1 MVNVLKATERASERR
16 SQLRELREQG
26 GIPAVVYGY
35 RIENTPITINMG
47 DFMKTMREVGRNGVI
62 GLDLGGKKLNVI
74 LHEYQEDP
82 IKKEVIHADFLAVDM
97 SQEIEAS
104 VRVELSE
111 DAEGVRD
118 GGVLQQIMHE
128 MAVTAKPDE
137 IPEAIQV
144 DISHLGIGET
154 ISVGE
159 IRGNYS
165 ITINH
170 EDDEPIATI
179 LTPRTEDE
187 NTEEAG
193 DAAEAPATEEANAA
207 ESEE

>member
-1 MVNVLKATERASERR
+1 MVNVLKAKERTSERR
-16 SQLRELREQG
+16 SQVRELREQG

-35 RIENTPITINMG
+35 RIENTPIAINMG

-62 GLDLGGKKLNVI
+62 DLDLEGKKLNVI

-82 IKKEVIHADFLAVDM
+82 IRKEVIHADFLSVDM

-111 DAEGVRD
+111 DAEGIKD

-128 MAVTAKPDE
+128 INVTAKPDE
-137 IPEAIQV
+137 IPEAIKV

-154 ISVGE
+154 ISIGE
-159 IRGNYS
+159 IRGKYS

-170 EDDEPIATI
+170 EDDEAIATI
-179 LTPRTEDE
+179 LTPRTEE
-187 NTEEAG
+187 EAEEAG
-193 DAAEAPATEEANAA
+193 EAAEASGTDEGNATT

>member
-1 MVNVLKATERASERR
+1 MVNVLKAKERSSKRR
-16 SQLRELREQG
+16 SRLRELREQG

-35 RIENTPITINMG
+35 RIENTPIVIDMG
-47 DFMKTMREVGRNGVI
+47 DFMRTMREVGRNGVI
-62 GLDLGGKKLNVI
+62 NLELEGKKLNVI

-82 IKKEVIHADFLAVDM
+82 IRKEVVHADFLAVDM

-137 IPEAIQV
+137 IPEVIQV
-144 DISHLGIGET
+144 DISHLGVGET

-170 EDDEPIATI
+170 EDAEPIATI
-179 LTPRTEDE
+179 LAPRTEEE
-187 NTEEAG
+187 NAEEAG
-193 DAAEAPATEEANAA
+193 ETAASPETEDTTGTQE
-207 ESEE
+207 

>member
-1 MVNVLKATERASERR
+1 MVNVLKAKERTSERR
-16 SQLRELREQG
+16 SQVRELREQG

-35 RIENTPITINMG
+35 RIDNTPIAINMG

-62 GLDLGGKKLNVI
+62 DLDLEGKKLNVI

-82 IKKEVIHADFLAVDM
+82 IRKEVIHADFLSVDM

-111 DAEGVRD
+111 DAEGLKD

-128 MAVTAKPDE
+128 INVTAKPDE
-137 IPEAIQV
+137 IPEAIKV

-154 ISVGE
+154 ISIGE
-159 IRGNYS
+159 IRGKYS

-170 EDDEPIATI
+170 EDDEAIATI
-179 LTPRTEDE
+179 LTPRTEE
-187 NTEEAG
+187 ETEEAG
-193 DAAEAPATEEANAA
+193 EAAEVSGTDEGNATT

>member
-1 MVNVLKATERASERR
+1 MVNVLKATERTSDRR

-26 GIPAVVYGY
+26 GIPAIIYGY
-35 RIENTPITINMG
+35 KTDNTPISIDNG
-47 DFMKTMREVGRNGVI
+47 EFIRTMREVGRNGVI
-62 GLDLGGKKLNVI
+62 SLDVDGKKLNVI

-97 SQEIEAS
+97 SQEIEAN

-118 GGVLQQIMHE
+118 GGVLQQILHE
-128 MAVTAKPDE
+128 VGVTAKPDE
-137 IPEAIQV
+137 IPEIINV
-144 DISHLGIGET
+144 DISGLGIGET
-154 ISVGE
+154 ISIGE
-159 IRGNYS
+159 IRGNYP

-179 LTPRTEDE
+179 LAPRVEAEASEEETETEKAADSE
-187 NTEEAG
+187 NT
-193 DAAEAPATEEANAA
+193 DTEEK
-207 ESEE
+207 E